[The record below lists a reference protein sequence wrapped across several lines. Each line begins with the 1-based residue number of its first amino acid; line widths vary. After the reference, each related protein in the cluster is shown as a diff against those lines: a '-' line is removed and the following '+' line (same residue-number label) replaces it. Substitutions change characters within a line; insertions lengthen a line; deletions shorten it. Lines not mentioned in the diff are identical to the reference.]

1 MLNTLSVAKNIDQD
15 LVLKISNNLHVVGTK
30 VISYE
35 TYVAD
40 IKLGPKGLA
49 RRVRVIADGKFSR
62 TTSKQLSQLAA
73 LLGTRVELKTKDHQL
88 FDRFEYGGS
97 IRIKGALSRD
107 ASRTIVKKL
116 ATGNSLHDSTVASI
130 PSFDKTDLAKLLTY
144 TEGNPKLKELVE
156 TVLFLAKIGI
166 TG

>member
-40 IKLGPKGLA
+40 IKLGSKGLD

-62 TTSKQLSQLAA
+62 TTTKQLSQLAD
-73 LLGTRVELKTKDHQL
+73 LLGARVESAHLIHQL
-88 FDRFEYGGS
+88 FDRLQCGVS

-107 ASRTIVKKL
+107 ASRTIIKKL

-130 PSFDKTDLAKLLTY
+130 PSFNKTDLAKLLTY
-144 TEGNPKLKELVE
+144 TEGNPKLKEQVE